1 MIVRVKL
8 FAVARQRLGQ
18 EEVQLEVAAG
28 GGSAE
33 PTVADLRSALKSRFP
48 ELAGVLPH
56 VKVAVNSDYA
66 SERTAIPPDAEV
78 ALIPPVSGG

>member
-8 FAVARQRLGQ
+8 FAVARQRLGGQ
-18 EEVQLEVAAG
+18 EVQVEVPAG
-28 GGSAE
+28 SSGSDA
-33 PTVADLRSALKSRFP
+33 TVADLRSALKSRFP
-48 ELAGVLPH
+48 ELAEVLPH
-56 VKVAVNSDYA
+56 VKVAVNNDYA